1 MALDLARTAKDNGM
15 DGPIDIERYLSK
27 KDPALGRAIRIVR
40 AAKGEPLRPPRSKD
54 NVFQSLVRAVIYQR
68 SSEASGSTVYSR
80 LEEIAGGKLAPAKIR
95 SLSIKNIQKAG
106 LAQSKATYVLNLAEW
121 FDANHRIARKLPLM
135 SDEEVISTLTSISG
149 VGLWTVNVLL
159 VFNLGRLDVA
169 PSPDAVI
176 GRIVQIIYGLKAEPS
191 VDFVKEK
198 IERWRPYRSIATM
211 YLYQAGKLKLTP
223 ADIRRGRAGVDKGGI
238 RSGT

>member
-1 MALDLARTAKDNGM
+1 M
-15 DGPIDIERYLSK
+15 DDAIDIERYLSK

-40 AAKGEPLRPPRSKD
+40 AAKGELLRPPTSKE
-54 NVFQSLVRAVIYQR
+54 NIFQSLVRAVIYQR

-80 LEEIAGGKLAPAKIR
+80 LEEIAGGKLTPAKIL
-95 SLSIKNIQKAG
+95 SLFFKDIQKAG
-106 LAQSKATYVLNLAEW
+106 LAESKATYILNLAEW
-121 FDANHRIARKLPLM
+121 FDANPKIARKLPSM
-135 SDEEVISTLTSISG
+135 SDDEVVSSLTSISG

-176 GRIVQIIYGLKAEPS
+176 RRIARIVYGLKAPAS
-191 VDFVKEK
+191 VEFVREK
-198 IERWRPYRSIATM
+198 IETWRPYRSIATM
-211 YLYQAGKLKLTP
+211 YLYQAGKLRLTP
-223 ADIRRGRAGVDKGGI
+223 ADIRRGRAGVDEGGI

>member
-1 MALDLARTAKDNGM
+1 M
-15 DGPIDIERYLSK
+15 DDAIDIERYLSK

-40 AAKGEPLRPPRSKD
+40 AAKGELLRPPTSKE
-54 NVFQSLVRAVIYQR
+54 NIFQSLVRAVIYQR

-80 LEEIAGGKLAPAKIR
+80 LEEIAGGKLTPAKIL
-95 SLSIKNIQKAG
+95 SLFLKDIQKAG
-106 LAQSKATYVLNLAEW
+106 LAESKATYILNLAEW
-121 FDANHRIARKLPLM
+121 FDANPKIARKLPSM
-135 SDEEVISTLTSISG
+135 SDDEVVSSLTSISG

-176 GRIVQIIYGLKAEPS
+176 RRIARIVYGLKAPAS
-191 VDFVKEK
+191 VEFVREK
-198 IERWRPYRSIATM
+198 IETWRPYRSIATM
-211 YLYQAGKLKLTP
+211 YLYQAGKLRLTP
-223 ADIRRGRAGVDKGGI
+223 ADIRRGRAGVDEGGI